1 MGKLTEELDYAY
13 RLVSS
18 VPVTGD
24 AIDMI
29 AEARARMR
37 NVFDELKKMEEAEEK
52 TDA

>member
-1 MGKLTEELDYAY
+1 MKKLTEELDYAY

>member
-1 MGKLTEELDYAY
+1 MKELAEQLDYAY
-13 RLVSS
+13 RLMSS

-29 AEARARMR
+29 AEARARIR
-37 NVFDELKKMEEAEEK
+37 NVYNELKKLDEAEVN

>member
-1 MGKLTEELDYAY
+1 MKELAEQLDCAY
-13 RLVSS
+13 RLMSS

-37 NVFDELKKMEEAEEK
+37 SVYNELKKMEEAEEK

>member
-1 MGKLTEELDYAY
+1 MKELAEQLDYAY
-13 RLVSS
+13 RLMSS

-29 AEARARMR
+29 AEARAIMR
-37 NVFDELKKMEEAEEK
+37 NVFNELKRLEEAEEK